1 MQQQPALTAAA
12 STDTAADVKIA
23 AVLAQQLEAA
33 QAKAAEMAAQL
44 AAAQFIGQQQQQQQL
59 QCHLQDTPLAERL
72 KVRTAQL
79 SPSTTCR
86 YAGPALN
93 VVFCIACCHQTHIV
107 F

>member
-23 AVLAQQLEAA
+23 AALAQQLEAA

-44 AAAQFIGQQQQQQQL
+44 AAAHFIGQQQQL